1 MKLPKIILAPVTLQV
16 LGCQDDK
23 LHYKIHKIMYTTVDC
38 VLGKDT
44 KTLAHRHFLLPRAS
58 LVGDDWVESAL
69 LRVI

>member
-1 MKLPKIILAPVTLQV
+1 MIS
-16 LGCQDDK
+16 
-23 LHYKIHKIMYTTVDC
+23 YKIHKIMYTTVDC

-58 LVGDDWVESAL
+58 LLGDDWVESAL